1 MRNQTIYHFI
11 SIIKQSDRINAK
23 EKDVLIKRIEG
34 KELREIGN
42 RYKVTGERIRQ
53 IEKTAI
59 MKFLKKIHQL
69 LLFESR

>member
-34 KELREIGN
+34 KELREIGK